1 MSSSK
6 DILREFEQY
15 KVIGELSGALE
26 GIASYRIRQIKDRVL
41 LSKSFFQELYAI
53 YLSLRVEK
61 DVTRKPQYSKD
72 LYIVITSTG
81 GLSGVI
87 DDEIVSRVMQD
98 YVAATTDVVAI
109 GARGAALLRAR
120 GVELARSFG
129 QPDITRPIDTSPIVL
144 MAQQYRRTFVY
155 YQEFQTLTL
164 QKPNRIELVL
174 ETQTLEKNSSPSVQS
189 AADNIMLASEYLFE
203 PTVDEVIEYLENV
216 MLNITMTQLIFESQL
231 AQFAARFTAMLTART
246 RAHDAQGE
254 AHMQYLSARRRERD
268 EAAHEIV
275 YAMRG
280 LK

>member
-1 MSSSK
+1 MSNSK

-15 KVIGELSGALE
+15 RVIGELSGALE

-41 LSKSFFQELYAI
+41 LSKNFFQELYAI

-61 DVTRKPQYSKD
+61 EVVRKPAYSKD

-87 DDEIVSRVMQD
+87 DDEIVSRVMRD

-129 QPDITRPIDTSPIVL
+129 QPDITRPIDTSPIVA
-144 MAQQYRRTFVY
+144 MAQQYQRTYVY
-155 YQEFQTLTL
+155 YQEFQTLTS

-174 ETQTLEKNSSPSVQS
+174 ETQTLEKNSLPSVEIHT
-189 AADNIMLASEYLFE
+189 DNIMLASEYLFE

-246 RAHDAQGE
+246 RAHDAQND
-254 AHMQYLSARRRERD
+254 ARMRYLSARRHERD
-268 EAAHEIV
+268 EAAHEII

-280 LK
+280 VK

>member
-41 LSKSFFQELYAI
+41 LSKSFFEELYAI
-53 YLSLRVEK
+53 YLSLRVDK
-61 DVTRKPQYSKD
+61 DVTRKPLHTKD

-87 DDEIVSRVMQD
+87 DDEIVTRVMRD
-98 YVAATTDVVAI
+98 YVSATTDVVTI
-109 GARGAALLRAR
+109 GARGAALLRSR
-120 GVELARSFG
+120 GVELARTFG

-144 MAQQYRRTFVY
+144 LAQQYRRTFVY

-164 QKPNRIELVL
+164 QRPNRIELVL
-174 ETQTLEKNSSPSVQS
+174 EAQTLEKNSSPNIVVDT
-189 AADNIMLASEYLFE
+189 DNIMLASDYLFE

-268 EAAHEIV
+268 EAAHEIA

-280 LK
+280 MR

>member
-6 DILREFEQY
+6 EILSELRQY
-15 KVIGELSGALE
+15 QVIGELSGALE

-53 YLSLRVEK
+53 YLSLRVDKE
-61 DVTRKPQYSKD
+61 VTRRPTRNKD

-87 DDEIVSRVMQD
+87 DDKIVSRVMRD
-98 YVAATTDVVAI
+98 YTASTTDVVTI
-109 GARGAALLRAR
+109 GARGSMLLRAR
-120 GVELARSFG
+120 DVKLVRTFG
-129 QPDITRPIDTSPIVL
+129 QPDITRPIDTTPIVAL
-144 MAQQYRRTFVY
+144 ARQYQRTFVY
-155 YQEFQTLTL
+155 YQEFETLSL
-164 QKPNRIELVL
+164 QRSSRIELVL
-174 ETQTLEKNSSPSVQS
+174 ETQTLEKNSLPSGLINT
-189 AADNIMLASEYLFE
+189 DNIMLASDYLFE
-203 PTVDEVIEYLENV
+203 PTIEEVIEYLENV

-246 RAHDAQGE
+246 RAQQAQRDAN
-254 AHMQYLSARRRERD
+254 MQYLSARRRERD
-268 EAAHEIV
+268 ESANEIV

>member
-6 DILREFEQY
+6 DILHVYEQY

-41 LSKSFFQELYAI
+41 LSKNFFQELYAI

-61 DVTRKPQYSKD
+61 EVARKPMNNKD

-81 GLSGVI
+81 GLSGMI
-87 DDEIVSRVMQD
+87 DEEIVSRVMRD
-98 YVAATTDVVAI
+98 YVASTTDVVTI

-120 GVELARSFG
+120 GVDIERSFG

-164 QKPNRIELVL
+164 QRPNRIELVL
-174 ETQTLEKNSSPSVQS
+174 ETQTLEKNSARDVQVDT
-189 AADNIMLASEYLFE
+189 DNIMLASEYLFE

-231 AQFAARFTAMLTART
+231 AQFAARFTAMLTARS
-246 RAHDAQGE
+246 RAGEAQTE